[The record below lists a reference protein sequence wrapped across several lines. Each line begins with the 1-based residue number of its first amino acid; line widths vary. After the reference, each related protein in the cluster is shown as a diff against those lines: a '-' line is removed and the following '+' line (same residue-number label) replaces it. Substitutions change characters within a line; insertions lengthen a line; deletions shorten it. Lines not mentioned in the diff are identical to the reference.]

1 MLPNMMKNMKKNGL
15 FVVLAM
21 SAIALTGCAASSN
34 ELPVSDVEGSNSGS
48 PVVGG
53 TSDLGS
59 TAGISSVR
67 DESVIT
73 TAYAF
78 LTGNDPAVI
87 ADEVEKRGKA
97 LKGKVDGRSASS
109 DSDGKI
115 TSVSLSVRIPSADID
130 TFLMGLDEIATVHS
144 LNQYSTDVTL
154 TVTDYEARIAALE
167 SSIARFTVLG
177 QSAQTTQD
185 LIEIESAI
193 AERQAQLEQLQSEMR
208 YYSDQIALSTV
219 QVDIGLPDSATDPIP
234 DDFWGGIVAGWN
246 SLLAFFSGMVIAF
259 GVLIP
264 WLPIIAGLGWLG
276 WWLWRRITARRAV
289 QPVSR
294 KTTPKR

>member
-1 MLPNMMKNMKKNGL
+1 VKKNMKKNRL

-21 SAIALTGCAASSN
+21 SAIALTGCASISN
-34 ELPVSDVEGSNSGS
+34 DLPVSDVEGSNSGS

-53 TSDLGS
+53 MNDLGS

-67 DESVIT
+67 DESIIT

-109 DSDGKI
+109 DSDGNI

-130 TFLMGLDEIATVHS
+130 SFLMGLDEIATVHS

-177 QSAQTTQD
+177 QSAKTTQD

-264 WLPIIAGLGWLG
+264 WLPIVAGLGWLG
-276 WWLWRRITARRAV
+276 WWLWRRITARRAA
-289 QPVSR
+289 QPVSG

>member
-1 MLPNMMKNMKKNGL
+1 MMKNMKKNGL

-21 SAIALTGCAASSN
+21 SAIALTGCAAISN
-34 ELPVSDVEGSNSGS
+34 DLPVSDVKGSNSGS

-53 TSDLGS
+53 MSDLGS

-130 TFLMGLDEIATVHS
+130 SFLMGLDEIATVHS

-294 KTTPKR
+294 KTSPKR